1 MTPIVSYMPC
11 RDIPSKIH
19 HCVKYWP
26 KGYHY
31 SFTRACFALQRRLLS
46 NNKVLS
52 LVLYLL
58 ESAASPQKKDIY
70 VHRVVYW
77 TWNPRAPK
85 VEKWALFF
93 RCWQLVWVQSPKC
106 IHQFVVYMEPLTH
119 CRVLGNGR
127 SSFQDFLH
135 KESGH
140 STLGSIH
147 NLKQMGHF

>member
-52 LVLYLL
+52 LVLYLW

-70 VHRVVYW
+70 VQAMVYR
-77 TWNPRAPK
+77 TWNPPALK
-85 VEKWALFF
+85 VEKWAL
-93 RCWQLVWVQSPKC
+93 
-106 IHQFVVYMEPLTH
+106 
-119 CRVLGNGR
+119 VLDAD
-127 SSFQDFLH
+127 SSFEYRVPNVSISLFCIWNH
-135 KESGH
+135 FPTAGSWGMEGVPPKMS
-140 STLGSIH
+140 STNSQVTLKGSLH
-147 NLKQMGHF
+147 NLKPMF